1 MSSITL
7 TVLYFGALRDAAGIE
22 REPRMTAASDLRSL
36 WDECAAA
43 HGLQRA
49 GTSVRVAVDGEFATW
64 SDRPKAASEVA
75 FMPPFTG
82 G

>member
-1 MSSITL
+1 MSAVDL
-7 TVLYFGALRDAAGIE
+7 TVLYFGALRDAVGAAQEHRRTSAG
-22 REPRMTAASDLRSL
+22 ALRAL
-36 WDECAAA
+36 WDECASA

-49 GTSVRVAVDGEFATW
+49 GASVRVAVDGEFAAWTDAPR
-64 SDRPKAASEVA
+64 SGTEVA